1 MKKLLSVILSVVMA
15 MSAFSVAFA
24 AESDGVPTV
33 FDVSEDN
40 YYQITEENYDPDG
53 IVFTGNNPDT
63 LISIETNVD
72 IIFRDLLFG
81 WMDVGSAESV
91 DITLEGDNTIN
102 STAGVGISTVGAD
115 KDGNVYNITVKE
127 GIISINVEFV
137 LNAQGALEITAVTPA
152 GNDSP
157 IAPPLGETV
166 PYAIAIVVAISCVA
180 VLALSKKAFVR

>member
-1 MKKLLSVILSVVMA
+1 MKKALVLLCALVLAVSSSVC
-15 MSAFSVAFA
+15 AFA
-24 AESDGVPTV
+24 VNSPSGGTEADKYNIVATIKDGDKVAENADVVIDGGASVKTDKDGKVTV
-33 FDVSEDN
+33 K
-40 YYQITEENYDPDG
+40 
-53 IVFTGNNPDT
+53 
-63 LISIETNVD
+63 
-72 IIFRDLLFG
+72 
-81 WMDVGSAESV
+81 
-91 DITLEGDNTIN
+91 DITTGKHTVAVTIG
-102 STAGVGISTVGAD
+102 SKPAATVEFNIAKGEETKVV